1 MKKLTAILLVTILMV
16 TCLAGCGQK
25 RELYSKVKLEN
36 YVEVKDYLGVEV
48 DTTTDEFAQY
58 CDEVFN
64 IDVEDNS
71 LYEEVKEGPVQ
82 NGDIV
87 NLDYEGKLDGVAFA
101 GGTAKG
107 ADLEIGSHT
116 FIDDFEEELI
126 GVMVGETKDVTAK
139 FPENYGKAEL
149 NGKEAI
155 FTCKINGIKRPLTE
169 EKVAEELDFNSVEDY
184 KEDIKKRAIQQSILD
199 TVIKNSKVK
208 DYPEKDCEILVDAIY
223 NYYVEMYKST
233 SNVDLEEL
241 IIANGSTVEQ
251 YKSQISSQMVPQMM
265 NVNMVMYY
273 IFDAEKLELLES
285 TLNKQNTSDPVIAE
299 SYAVQDTVIEYL
311 YDNAKIK

>member
-1 MKKLTAILLVTILMV
+1 MKRLTAILLVTILMM
-16 TCLAGCGQK
+16 TFLAGCGQK

-36 YVEVKDYLGVEV
+36 YVEVKDYKGIEV
-48 DTTTDEFAQY
+48 DTTTDKFTKY
-58 CDEVFN
+58 YDEVFAMD
-64 IDVEDNS
+64 IEDNS
-71 LYEEVKEGPVQ
+71 LYKEVKEGPVQ

-87 NLDYEGKLDGVAFA
+87 NLDYEGKIDGVAFD

-107 ADLEIGSHT
+107 AELEIGSKT

-126 GVMVGETKDVTAK
+126 GVLVGETKDVSAR
-139 FPENYGKAEL
+139 FPENYGKQDL

-155 FTCKINGIKRPLTE
+155 FTCKINSIERPFTE
-169 EKVAEELDFNSVEDY
+169 EEVAEELDFDSVEDY
-184 KEDIKKRAIQQSILD
+184 KEDVKKRAVKQSILD
-199 TVIKNSKVK
+199 TVVSASKVS
-208 DYPEKDCEILVDAIY
+208 DYPQKDRDILVDAIY
-223 NYYVEMYKST
+223 NYYVEMYKKT

-241 IIANGSTVEQ
+241 ILANGSTVEQ
-251 YKSQISSQMVPQMM
+251 YKSQISTQMVSQMM

-285 TLNKQNTSDPVIAE
+285 TLNSQITDEPVIAE
-299 SYAVQDTVIEYL
+299 SYAVQDTVMEYL

>member
-1 MKKLTAILLVTILMV
+1 MKKLTAILLVTILMM
-16 TCLAGCGQK
+16 TFLAGCGQK
-25 RELYSKVKLEN
+25 RELYNKVKLEN
-36 YVEVKDYLGVEV
+36 YVEVKDYLGIEV
-48 DTTTDEFAQY
+48 DTTTDQFAKY
-58 CDEVFN
+58 YDEVFVMD
-64 IDVEDNS
+64 IEDNS
-71 LYEEVKEGPVQ
+71 LYKDVKEGPVQ

-87 NLDYEGKLDGVAFA
+87 NLDYEGKIDGVAFD

-107 ADLEIGSHT
+107 AELEIGSKT

-126 GVMVGETKDVTAK
+126 GVLVGETKDVSAK
-139 FPENYGKAEL
+139 FPENYGKQDL

-169 EKVAEELDFNSVEDY
+169 EEAAEELDFDSVEDY
-184 KEDIKKRAIQQSILD
+184 KEDLKKRAVKQSILD
-199 TVIKNSKVK
+199 TVVSASKVS
-208 DYPEKDCEILVDAIY
+208 DYPQKDHDILVDAIY
-223 NYYVEMYKST
+223 NYYVEMYKKT

-241 IIANGSTVEQ
+241 ILANGSTVEQ
-251 YKSQISSQMVPQMM
+251 YKSQISTQMVSQMM

-285 TLNKQNTSDPVIAE
+285 TLNSQITDEPVIAE
-299 SYAVQDTVIEYL
+299 SYAVQDTVMEYL